1 MDLAEQQGLLDG
13 KAIAE
18 LRRQVAESK
27 FVITPEAIAKVLVDH
42 GHLTPFQARKL
53 VSQALGDE
61 PDPVEQKV
69 VEKPKPQTPPK
80 PAEDLTFAD
89 TPPSAR
95 SQPQRPEVVD
105 RKPAEPA
112 KKPPPSAKNPQPKD
126 AQPKDAQPK
135 KPTAAP
141 VQIIVRK
148 PDDKP
153 PSGLQPPVEGST
165 ADDFVE
171 LKSIDPA
178 PHTRGNRWKT
188 DKPEKPDSAL
198 NETIELTPID
208 LSNPPL
214 TPLPPTELVPIDDL
228 FGDSPLATSPVP
240 ASSSSP
246 RATTSSADLLK
257 PLPPLTPLKPLS
269 PTQPLTPLRPLAR
282 PTKSVWD
289 SPLMLIGGGSLG
301 VILVLFAF
309 LFYALTRGSAAE
321 LFSQGEEE
329 YRGGNYANASAIY
342 ERFLKKYPEDPNASL
357 ARVRRG
363 MATLRQVTDDGRNAR
378 VGLETAQ
385 QMLPQIEAE
394 EKFAEARSEL
404 ATILPD
410 IADGFATQA
419 SQTEDAARK
428 LEFVKLA
435 GEALALV
442 NNPTYLPASL
452 RKEREGHISRIVDK
466 LKSADRGI
474 QQEKD
479 LATAIEKIGAATEK
493 GQAAAAY
500 QLQGELLRTYPGLAT
515 NPQLVTAVRLVG
527 EKERQLVTVTS
538 GGPEPF
544 KTDHSPASER
554 IIVAYREGNTTA
566 SATSNEP
573 VFLLIEGAVYGVDAA
588 SGRVLWRRFV
598 GYEATNLPLAVGEG
612 ANADCVLIDAQ
623 RHELVR
629 VKGSTGELAWRQKLS
644 GPAEGPVLA
653 GNRLLLSTHT
663 GMVMAIEAATGAI
676 AATAQLPQRIVV
688 APAVRQAAG
697 RQDSSRVYQLGEHS
711 TLFVLDANTLACS
724 ETVYLGQQAGELF
737 VPPVAVLDQLL
748 IVTSPADDYSEIR
761 VLSPDAQTKKLA
773 PFGKAQRLKGR
784 IVTPLAVSAARV
796 AAITDLGQVT
806 VFDVDAAGA
815 TERLRLLASVD
826 ASETTPRHA
835 FLSLDRNRLW
845 VAGRRKSL
853 FEIQPSLST
862 LARKWTENHD
872 DAFIT
877 PVKLHG
883 DLLIVARRR
892 SGVSAVLLE
901 GCPAQGAEPVWTT
914 HLAAPLN
921 ALAAPETASTVT
933 GLTTEGRLYSFHNDS
948 FKSGPDQ
955 KPAYSP
961 DVKNAAVL
969 GEAYVSADGQR
980 IVWTEAQAGGR
991 ILSYDPAAGGQ
1002 PATFTPASKVSAPA
1016 IPLAG
1021 GVVVPLAN
1029 GSVVLLKANAS
1040 DTAVT
1045 PFMPPL
1051 VPDAL
1056 PQWTRPAPLADG
1068 VTFLISD
1075 GRSTT
1080 YAVTKRDPPRE
1091 QLSEVDHG
1099 QTGGPIVSPLVV
1111 AGSTI
1116 MGVVRQ
1122 ESTDAIAG
1130 FDSKAKALFEPVPLE
1145 GRVIAGPFA
1154 VGGLAF
1160 VSAEPDGL
1168 VCLGGDGRVRWQRPP
1183 EHGFIAGPPVALPEG
1198 DLLVAHQS
1206 GLVCR
1211 LDAATGK
1218 ELSRHEVGEP
1228 LAGPICIRKSQA
1240 YLAGS
1245 DGVLH
1250 RIPLPPRP

>member
-1 MDLAEQQGLLDG
+1 MDLAEQQGLLEG

-53 VSQALGDE
+53 VSQALEDE
-61 PDPVEQKV
+61 PDPVEQRV
-69 VEKPKPQTPPK
+69 VEKPKPQPQTPPK
-80 PAEDLTFAD
+80 PVEDLTFAD
-89 TPPSAR
+89 TPPRAASAR
-95 SQPQRPEVVD
+95 PQQQEVID

-112 KKPPPSAKNPQPKD
+112 RKPEAGGKNAPSKKPA
-126 AQPKDAQPK
+126 
-135 KPTAAP
+135 AAP

-153 PSGLQPPVEGST
+153 PYGLQPPVEGST

-188 DKPEKPDSAL
+188 DKQEKADSAL
-198 NETIELTPID
+198 NETVELTPID
-208 LSNPPL
+208 LSSPPL

-228 FGDSPLATSPVP
+228 FGDSALAAAPLGGTAP
-240 ASSSSP
+240 SP
-246 RATTSSADLLK
+246 RTTASSADLLK
-257 PLPPLTPLKPLS
+257 ALTPLTPLTPRS
-269 PTQPLTPLRPLAR
+269 PAQPLTPLRPLGR
-282 PTKSVWD
+282 PAKSVWD

-342 ERFLKKYPEDPNASL
+342 ERFLKKYPDDPNGSL

-378 VGLETAQ
+378 VGLETARQ
-385 QMLPQIEAE
+385 VLPQIEAE

-419 SQTEDAARK
+419 SQTEDATRK
-428 LEFVKLA
+428 TELVKLA
-435 GEALALV
+435 GDALALV
-442 NNPTYLPASL
+442 NNPAYLPASL

-479 LATAIEKIGAATEK
+479 LAAAVEKIGAATEK

-500 QLQGELLRTYPGLAT
+500 QLQGELLRMYPGLAT
-515 NPQLVTAVRLVG
+515 NPQLVAAVRLVG
-527 EKERQLVTVTS
+527 EKERQLVTVTT

-544 KTDHSPASER
+544 KTDHPPASER
-554 IIVAYREGNTTA
+554 VVVAYREGSPAAATT
-566 SATSNEP
+566 SEP
-573 VFLLIEGAVYGVDAA
+573 VFLLIEGAVYGIDAA

-629 VKGSTGELAWRQKLS
+629 VKGASGELVWRQKLS
-644 GPAEGPVLA
+644 GDAEGPVLA
-653 GNRLLLSTHT
+653 DNRVLLATHS
-663 GMVMAIEAATGAI
+663 GLVMAFEAATGVI

-688 APAVRQAAG
+688 APAVRQGAR
-697 RQDSSRVYQLGEHS
+697 RQEQTRVYQLGEHS

-748 IVTSPADDYSEIR
+748 VVTSPADDYSEIR

-773 PFGKAQRLKGR
+773 PFGKAHRLKGR

-815 TERLRLLASVD
+815 QERLRSLATID
-826 ASETTPRHA
+826 ASETTPRHS
-835 FLSLDRNRLW
+835 FLSLNKNQLW
-845 VAGRRKSL
+845 VAGRRKML
-853 FEIQPSLST
+853 FEVQPSLST

-872 DAFIT
+872 DAFVT

-883 DLLIVARRR
+883 ELLLVARRR

-901 GCPAQGAEPVWTT
+901 GCPALGADPVWTT
-914 HLAAPLN
+914 HVAAPLN
-921 ALAAPETASTVT
+921 ALVASESGSSVT
-933 GLTTEGRLYSFHNDS
+933 GLTAECRLYSFNNES
-948 FKSGPDQ
+948 FKSGLDL

-961 DVKNAAVL
+961 DVKITSVL
-969 GEAYVSADGQR
+969 GEAYVSADGHK

-991 ILSYDPAAGGQ
+991 ILSYDTVAAGQ
-1002 PATFTPASKVSAPA
+1002 PTTFTPASKVGAPA
-1016 IPLAG
+1016 IPLSG

-1029 GSVVLLKANAS
+1029 GSVTLLKSNSTAAAS
-1040 DTAVT
+1040 T
-1045 PFMPPL
+1045 PFLPPL

-1075 GRSTT
+1075 GRAAT
-1080 YAVTKRDPPRE
+1080 YAVTKRDQPRE
-1091 QLSEVDHG
+1091 QLSQVGPPG

-1116 MGVVRQ
+1116 MGVVRL

-1154 VGGLAF
+1154 VGGVAF

-1183 EHGFIAGPPVALPEG
+1183 EHGFLAGPPVALPEG

-1228 LAGPICIRKSQA
+1228 LAGPICIWKSQA
-1240 YLAGS
+1240 YLSGS
-1245 DGVLH
+1245 DGVVH
-1250 RIPLPPRP
+1250 RIPIPPRQ